1 MTLSTP
7 SPFPLES
14 SNKNCLSYQTWRK
27 KANGNTGDTNTD
39 DADDADDTDAKK
51 ASSILGFFSIQAA
64 AEVSSFAQWCQEKQK
79 KRGMCW
85 GWLRS

>member
-27 KANGNTGDTNTD
+27 KANGDTD
-39 DADDADDTDAKK
+39 DTDKADDADDTEAKK
-51 ASSILGFFSIQAA
+51 ASSILGFFLYRRRLKFLLLLSGA
-64 AEVSSFAQWCQEKQK
+64 K
-79 KRGMCW
+79 KSKRNGECV
-85 GWLRS
+85 GVG